1 MRKLFIAL
9 CLGATACG
17 AAKGA
22 EWSLEQ
28 CIDHAI
34 AHNINVRQAMVQRQ
48 NAELEVND
56 ARNRFLPTLSGY
68 ASQNFSFGR
77 ALTMDNTYADRNTSA
92 FGTGLSLNM
101 PIFQGLAGIRRLDYA
116 KVSLAAALEEAEATK
131 DDVAL
136 NVIAAYLQALYTSEL
151 CDVARRRVE
160 MSRTDLNRTA
170 ELVDAG
176 RLPELDLYQSRATL
190 SQDELS
196 LVNATN
202 DSTLAMLDLRQL
214 LNLDADEPFAIAPID
229 DTLPPLM
236 SADEVYASALTTN
249 HRLRSASLQVK
260 AADKSISLAK
270 AAYIPTISFNAG
282 ISTSFYHTGGV
293 YNESFG
299 SQMRHNFAQS
309 VGFSLSVPIFDA
321 FGTRNSVRRARLNAH
336 TSQLRLDD
344 ERQQLYKAI
353 CQAHT
358 QALGALRQQSA
369 AADACEST
377 RQAYQAMTVKYDNGR
392 ANATELEKAK
402 TDYTNA
408 LADAVHAKYQLILR
422 SRILR
427 FYAEH

>member
-1 MRKLFIAL
+1 MRNIIIAL
-9 CLGATACG
+9 SLGVAACG
-17 AAKGA
+17 AANAA

-48 NAELEVND
+48 SAELDVSD

-92 FGTGLSLNM
+92 FGAGVSLNM

-151 CDVARRRVE
+151 CDVARRRVQ
-160 MSRTDLNRTA
+160 MSRIDLDRTSQ
-170 ELVDAG
+170 LVEAG

-196 LVNATN
+196 LVNASN

-214 LNLDADEPFAIAPID
+214 LNLSADEPFAIAPITE
-229 DTLPPLM
+229 TLPPLM
-236 SADEVYASALTTN
+236 TAEEVYASALNNN
-249 HRLRSASLQVK
+249 HRLRSATLQVQ
-260 AADKSISLAK
+260 AADKSVALAK
-270 AAYIPTISFNAG
+270 GAYIPTLNFSAG
-282 ISTSFYHTGGV
+282 LSSSYYHTNGIN
-293 YNESFG
+293 NEGFG
-299 SQMRHNFAQS
+299 SQMRHNFSQS

-321 FGTRNSVRRARLNAH
+321 FSTRNSVRRAHLNAH

-358 QALGALRQQSA
+358 QALGAMRQQTA

-408 LADAVHAKYQLILR
+408 MADAVHAKYQLILR

-427 FYAEH
+427 FYAAH